1 METDSENDSMQKNRL
16 GLHGPELSE
25 IGLGTWVMGGP
36 WRFGWGP
43 ADDRDSIAAIQ
54 RALDLDINWIDTA
67 PAYGL
72 GHAEE
77 LVGQALQGRRDRV
90 YIATKCGMVWNSKG
104 VTRMDLNPGSI
115 RQEVE
120 ASLKRLRTEVID
132 LYQFHWPDP
141 KVPVEKSWRELIRLR
156 KEGKIRWLGVSN
168 FDVALLERCQAIE
181 PVDSLQPPY
190 NLLRREVEPEILPW
204 CREHGVGVVAY
215 SPMASGLL
223 SGRFD
228 LARLAADDWRRRSAE
243 FIEPRLSQNLRRIE
257 NLKSIAEHHG
267 KTVGQLAV
275 AWVLRHPAVTSA
287 IVGARTVTQAEENMG
302 AAAWRLADEEM
313 AEIDRMLAE
322 GL

>member
-1 METDSENDSMQKNRL
+1 MRKNRL
-16 GLHGPELSE
+16 GLQGPELTE

-43 ADDRDSIAAIQ
+43 ADDRESIAAIQ
-54 RALDLDINWIDTA
+54 RALDLGINWIDTA

-77 LVGQALQGRRDRV
+77 LVGQALQGRRDQV
-90 YIATKCGMVWNSKG
+90 YIASKCGMVWNSKG

-132 LYQFHWPDP
+132 LYQFHWPDAG
-141 KVPVEKSWRELIRLR
+141 VPVEKSWREMRRLK

-168 FDVALLERCQAIE
+168 FDVALLERCQAIH

-190 NLLRREVEPEILPW
+190 NLLRREVEREILPW
-204 CREHGVGVVAY
+204 CQNHGVGVVAY

-228 LARLAADDWRRRSAE
+228 LTRLAADDWRRRSAE
-243 FIEPRLSQNLRRIE
+243 FTEPRLSQNLQRVEKLR
-257 NLKSIAEHHG
+257 AVAARHG
-267 KTVGQLAV
+267 KTVGHLAV

-287 IVGARTVTQAEENMG
+287 IVGARTAAQVEENMG
-302 AAAWRLADEEM
+302 AAGWDLSEGEM
-313 AEIDRMLAE
+313 AEIE
-322 GL
+322 GFTAPGI